1 MDGILVSN
9 RMQLISILPSAFFE
23 WCEGTALG
31 AWLQQAMWGFA
42 TIETI
47 HIMALAVL
55 LGTMIVV
62 DLRLLGLGLK
72 QMPTAELSGLL
83 APWFW
88 TSLVTMFVTG
98 ACLFAGE
105 AVRLSKSGPFA
116 YKMLFLLI
124 AIAVHLSIHRKAV
137 AAELDGL
144 ALGKA
149 AAWLSIV
156 CWLGIALA
164 GRAIAFL

>member
-1 MDGILVSN
+1 MRLLGIL
-9 RMQLISILPSAFFE
+9 PYPFFE
-23 WCEGTALG
+23 WCENTALG
-31 AWLQQAMWGFA
+31 TWLHQAMGGFA

-55 LGTMIVV
+55 LGTMVVV

-72 QMPTAELSGLL
+72 KMPTAELSGLL

-88 TSLVTMFVTG
+88 TSLATMIVSG
-98 ACLFAGE
+98 SCLFAGE

-116 YKMLFLLI
+116 YKMLFLVTALVI
-124 AIAVHLSIHRKAV
+124 HLTIHRRAIASGF
-137 AAELDGL
+137 DGL
-144 ALGKA
+144 ALSKT
-149 AAWLSIV
+149 AAWLSIA

>member
-1 MDGILVSN
+1 MTLANLVPYS
-9 RMQLISILPSAFFE
+9 FFD
-23 WCEGTALG
+23 WCESTAIGLY
-31 AWLQQAMWGFA
+31 LKQAMWAFA
-42 TIETI
+42 TIETV

-72 QMPTAELSGLL
+72 RMPPAELSGLL

-88 TSLVTMFVTG
+88 TSLVIMIASG
-98 ACLFAGE
+98 ACLFSGE
-105 AVRLSKSGPFA
+105 AVRLATSGPFA
-116 YKMLFLLI
+116 VKMLFLAI
-124 AIAVHLSIHRKAV
+124 AIVVHITIHRKAV
-137 AAELDGL
+137 ASPSAN
-144 ALGKA
+144 ALGKIA
-149 AAWLSIV
+149 AHASLI

>member
-1 MDGILVSN
+1 
-9 RMQLISILPSAFFE
+9 MQLIAILPAAFFE
-23 WCEGTALG
+23 WSEDTALG
-31 AWLQQAMWGFA
+31 MWLQQAMWGFA

-55 LGTMIVV
+55 LGTMVVV

-72 QMPTAELSGLL
+72 GLRTAELSKLL

-88 TSLVTMFVTG
+88 GSLAAMILSG

-124 AIAVHLSIHRKAV
+124 AVGTHLTIHRKAV
-137 AAELDGL
+137 AREAVASATEGFVFE
-144 ALGKA
+144 KA
-149 AAWLSIV
+149 AAWLSIA

>member
-1 MDGILVSN
+1 MMLSH
-9 RMQLISILPSAFFE
+9 ILPYSFFA
-23 WCEGTALG
+23 WCEATSIGL
-31 AWLQQAMWGFA
+31 WLKQAMWGFA
-42 TIETI
+42 TIETV

-55 LGTMIVV
+55 LGTMVVV

-72 QMPTAELSGLL
+72 QMPVAELSARL

-88 TSLVTMFVTG
+88 VSLAMMVLSG
-98 ACLFAGE
+98 GCLFLGE
-105 AVRLSKSGPFA
+105 AVHLATSVPFA

-124 AIAVHLSIHRKAV
+124 AILVHITIHRRAITGGGGQHIAKL
-137 AAELDGL
+137 AAYVSL
-144 ALGKA
+144 A
-149 AAWLSIV
+149 